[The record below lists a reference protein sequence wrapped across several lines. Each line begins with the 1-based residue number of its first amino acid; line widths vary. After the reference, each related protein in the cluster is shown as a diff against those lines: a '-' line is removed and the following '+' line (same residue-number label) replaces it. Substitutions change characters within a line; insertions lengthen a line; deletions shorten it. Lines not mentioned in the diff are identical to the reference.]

1 MKTVIE
7 QLTAAGYVYIGMDH
21 FAKPDDEL
29 ARAQQAGTLYRN
41 FQGYSTHADCDLIGL
56 GATSIGMVGDSY
68 SQNLKTLEEY
78 SARLDAGQL
87 AVFRGVRLDDDDRL
101 RRAVIT
107 DLICHFTLD
116 FATVERRFDLRF
128 GEYFAPELAELADM
142 ANDGLLALSATGI
155 QVLPPGRLLIR
166 NICMAFDRYL
176 RAQKQQRFSRVI

>member
-1 MKTVIE
+1 
-7 QLTAAGYVYIGMDH
+7 MDH

-56 GATSIGMVGDSY
+56 GATSIGMVGNSY

-78 SARLDAGQL
+78 YARIDAGRL
-87 AVFRGVRLDDDDRL
+87 AVFRGVRLDADDRL

-107 DLICHFTLD
+107 TLICRFQLD
-116 FATVERRFDLRF
+116 FALIERQF
-128 GEYFAPELAELADM
+128 GIRCHDYFALELAELADM
-142 ANDGLLALSATGI
+142 QADGLLVLSETGI

-176 RAQKQQRFSRVI
+176 REQKQQRFSKVI